1 MVCKKQS
8 TLKKYKSRPS
18 PPFPAQE
25 CKGKKKKVM
34 MENYI
39 FLLHHLMVF
48 IVGFWLVKL

>member
-1 MVCKKQS
+1 MTCKRS

-34 MENYI
+34 MEKYM
-39 FLLHHLMVF
+39 FLHPHLVGF
-48 IVGFWLVKL
+48 IVGFFLLKL